1 MLREDPQFIQLAGRL
16 RSQVEHPLDVYE
28 ISAMIEAMGITDLIV
43 EQDYGLP
50 DVLSLAQ
57 RVEPLMRRRD
67 VPAIAPD
74 DDFAD
79 SNADDNSNIFKSS
92 LRKFRVSRAYHW
104 CRAFGKTHLIGFF
117 FAMPIIVS
125 IIGLLALRV
134 SLWAALYNQ
143 PAEATAIGLGTVA
156 SFIVTGGYSQAI
168 GRRGLFYRIQEE
180 HYLTRTVCY
189 YFIGAGFEMVLI
201 AGFVGFVLL
210 NVFGV
215 LPVRLAIIA
224 VTYYFFLSL
233 LWLFL
238 AVLYMLG
245 QPLLFTPAIVV
256 GIIVVHIL
264 GQWQPQLSLYVRQSM
279 AMLLAGILSFMSG
292 YAAFGKS
299 GPRNAILIWSS
310 VGAVVAMVLALF
322 FLDGQNLIFIIGICV
337 ASLLAIFF
345 ILFLFARMQTRKQE
359 ETQTARLPRASLLWY
374 KVGPYFAYG
383 LLYYTFLF
391 CDRLVAWS
399 SPDRGSVYSG
409 FLLRFRT
416 GYEVGMDWGLILLI
430 VTVGLTE
437 SQINSFALR
446 IRDDEHRYAV
456 ADTERL
462 TRHYR
467 TFYASRALMFAIV
480 SVVAILLL
488 WFGINHIANFYQ
500 AESERLHKPYY
511 ELAIRAYLDPLVK
524 RVFWCSSPG
533 YAFLSWALFNNVFLF
548 ALSRPER
555 VLRNTA
561 VALVTN
567 ITVGYILTRL
577 LGDHEWA
584 CIGFTVG
591 SFVLAALSS
600 VSVIRVINR
609 LDYYYYSAFL

>member
-1 MLREDPQFIQLAGRL
+1 MLREEPQFIRLAGRL
-16 RSQVEHPLDVYE
+16 RSQVEHPLDIYE
-28 ISAMIEAMGITDLIV
+28 IAAMIESMGITDLIV
-43 EQDYGLP
+43 EQDYGMP
-50 DVLSLAQ
+50 DVVSLAE

-67 VPAIAPD
+67 VPLVAPD
-74 DDFAD
+74 DEFAD
-79 SNADDNSNIFKSS
+79 STADGDGNIFRASF
-92 LRKFRVSRAYHW
+92 RKFQLSRAYHW
-104 CRAFGKTHLIGFF
+104 GRDFGKTHLIGFF

-125 IIGLLALRV
+125 IIGLLVLRV

-143 PAEATAIGLGTVA
+143 PAEATAIGLGTIA
-156 SFIVTGGYSQAI
+156 SFIITGGYAQAI

-189 YFIGAGFEMVLI
+189 YFINAGFEMVLI
-201 AGFVGFVLL
+201 AGFLGFVAL

-245 QPLLFTPAIVV
+245 QPLLFTPAIVI
-256 GIIVVHIL
+256 GIIVVYTL
-264 GQWQPQLSLYVRQSM
+264 GQAQPQLSLYLRQSM
-279 AMLLAGILSFMSG
+279 AMLLAGILSFLSG
-292 YAAFGKS
+292 YAAFGRS
-299 GPRNAILIWSS
+299 GPRNAILVWSS
-310 VGAVVAMVLALF
+310 VGAVIAMVLALF
-322 FLDGQNLIFIIGICV
+322 FLDGQNLNFVIGICV
-337 ASLLAIFF
+337 ATLLAIFF
-345 ILFLFARMQTRKQE
+345 VLFLFARKQTRKQE

-383 LLYYTFLF
+383 FLYYTFLF

-416 GYEVGMDWGLILLI
+416 TYEVGMDWGLILLVI
-430 VTVGLTE
+430 TVGLTE

-456 ADTERL
+456 GDTERL
-462 TRHYR
+462 TKHYR
-467 TFYASRALMFAIV
+467 SFYASRAILFAVV
-480 SVVAILLL
+480 SVVSILLL
-488 WFGINHIANFYQ
+488 WFGINHIANFYD
-500 AESERLHKPYY
+500 AESVRLHKPYY
-511 ELAIRAYLDPLVK
+511 ELAIRAYREPLVK

-577 LGDHEWA
+577 LRDHEWA
-584 CIGFTVG
+584 CLGFTVG
-591 SFVLAALSS
+591 SFILALLSS